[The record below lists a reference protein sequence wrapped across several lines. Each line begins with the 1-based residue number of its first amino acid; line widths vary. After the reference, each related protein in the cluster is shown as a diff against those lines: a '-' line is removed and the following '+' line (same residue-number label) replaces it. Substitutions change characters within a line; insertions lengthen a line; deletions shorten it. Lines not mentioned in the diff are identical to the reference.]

1 MMIRDVAL
9 ALLEDVPDPRQPGSV
24 VKSGR
29 ASAIVGKDD
38 GSVGLVLSV
47 GDLGR
52 ADAQALEAEIGRR
65 LRALPG
71 ITSVRI
77 IQTAER
83 SAATLPPGDDAAD
96 AGAIAGVR
104 HILGVGAGK
113 GGVGKSTVAV
123 NLALAL
129 ARRGLSVGILDADIH
144 GPSVQML
151 LGIRERAR
159 ATAEKRLVPIEA
171 HGLRMLGMGVM
182 SDPDKAVAWRGP
194 MIAGAVIQMA
204 TSGDWGALDVLVVD
218 LPPGT
223 GDIHLALAQKL
234 KPSGAIVVTTPQ
246 EISRADARRAITFFG
261 QLGVP
266 VLGVVMNM
274 ASMIGP
280 NGETLHPF
288 GIAAAGGLGGAETL
302 AELPLDPEVVRASD
316 AGTPLTTGPLA
327 AAMDSV
333 AATIAEKLR
342 LCSPP
347 R

>member
-1 MMIRDVAL
+1 MVIRDVAL
-9 ALLEDVPDPRQPGSV
+9 TLLEGIPDPRQPGSV
-24 VKSGR
+24 IKSGR
-29 ASAIVGKDD
+29 ASAVVGKDD

-47 GDLGR
+47 GDLAR

-65 LRALPG
+65 LRAAPG

-83 SAATLPPGDDAAD
+83 GAAAQSPGAHATE
-96 AGAIAGVR
+96 GAIPGVR
-104 HILGVGAGK
+104 HIIGVGAGK

-151 LGIRERAR
+151 LGITERAR
-159 ATAEKRLVPIEA
+159 ATPEKRLVPLEA

-194 MIAGAVIQMA
+194 MIAGAVVQMA

-234 KPSGAIVVTTPQ
+234 KPSGAVVVTTPQ
-246 EISRADARRAITFFG
+246 ALSQADAKRAIAFFE
-261 QLGVP
+261 QLRCRSWGW
-266 VLGVVMNM
+266 
-274 ASMIGP
+274 
-280 NGETLHPF
+280 
-288 GIAAAGGLGGAETL
+288 
-302 AELPLDPEVVRASD
+302 
-316 AGTPLTTGPLA
+316 
-327 AAMDSV
+327 
-333 AATIAEKLR
+333 
-342 LCSPP
+342 
-347 R
+347 

>member
-1 MMIRDVAL
+1 MVIRDVAL
-9 ALLEDVPDPRQPGSV
+9 TLLEDVPDPRHSGSV
-24 VKSGR
+24 IKCGR
-29 ASAIVGKDD
+29 ASAIVAKDD

-47 GDLGR
+47 GDLAR
-52 ADAQALEAEIGRR
+52 AEAQALEAEIGRR
-65 LRALPG
+65 LRAAPG

-83 SAATLPPGDDAAD
+83 SDTASQGEE

-104 HILGVGAGK
+104 HIIGVGAGK

-129 ARRGLSVGILDADIH
+129 SRRGLSVGILDADIH

-151 LGIRERAR
+151 LGIEDRAR
-159 ATAEKRLVPIEA
+159 ATPEKRLVPIEA

-194 MIAGAVIQMA
+194 MIAGAVMQMA

-234 KPSGAIVVTTPQ
+234 KPSGAVVVTTPQ
-246 EISRADARRAITFFG
+246 ALSRADARRAIAFFE

-280 NGETLHPF
+280 GGETLHPF
-288 GIAAAGGLGGAETL
+288 GTPDTANALGAETL
-302 AELPLDPEVVRASD
+302 AELPLDAAVVQASD
-316 AGTPLTTGPLA
+316 AGKPLATGPVA
-327 AAMDSV
+327 AAMDAV
-333 AATIAEKLR
+333 ADAIAGKLQI
-342 LCSPP
+342 
-347 R
+347 

>member
-1 MMIRDVAL
+1 MVIRDVAL
-9 ALLEDVPDPRQPGSV
+9 TLLEEVPDPRQPGSV

-38 GSVGLVLSV
+38 GTVGLVLMV
-47 GDLGR
+47 GDLAR
-52 ADAQALEAEIGRR
+52 AEAQALEAEIGRR
-65 LRALPG
+65 LRAAPG
-71 ITSVRI
+71 ITAVRI

-83 SAATLPPGDDAAD
+83 GTTGAQPDQEGALS
-96 AGAIAGVR
+96 GAIAGVR
-104 HILGVGAGK
+104 HIIGVGAGK

-129 ARRGLSVGILDADIH
+129 VRRGLSVGILDADIH

-151 LGIRERAR
+151 LGITTRAR
-159 ATAEKRLVPIEA
+159 ATSEKRLVPIEA

-204 TSGDWGALDVLVVD
+204 TSGDWGALDIMVVD

-246 EISRADARRAITFFG
+246 ALSRADAKRAIAFFE
-261 QLGVP
+261 QLNVP

-280 NGETLHPF
+280 TGETLHPF
-288 GIAAAGGLGGAETL
+288 GTAAAGALPGAKTL
-302 AELPLDPEVVRASD
+302 AELPLDPAVVQASD
-316 AGTPLTTGPLA
+316 AGTPLATGPVA
-327 AAMDSV
+327 AAMDKV
-333 AATIAEKLR
+333 AETIAIALQI
-342 LCSPP
+342 
-347 R
+347 

>member
-1 MMIRDVAL
+1 MVIRDVAL
-9 ALLEDVPDPRQPGSV
+9 TLLEDFPDPRQPGSV

-29 ASAIVGKDD
+29 ASAIVARED

-47 GDLGR
+47 GDLPR
-52 ADAQALEAEIGRR
+52 AQAHALEAEIGRR
-65 LRALPG
+65 LRAAPG

-83 SAATLPPGDDAAD
+83 GASVSSQAKAAET
-96 AGAIAGVR
+96 GAIPGVR
-104 HILGVGAGK
+104 HIIGVGAGK

-129 ARRGLSVGILDADIH
+129 ARRGLAVGILDADIH

-151 LGIRERAR
+151 LGISGRAR
-159 ATAEKRLVPIEA
+159 ATPEKRLIPIEA

-204 TSGDWGALDVLVVD
+204 TAGDWGALDVLVVD

-223 GDIHLALAQKL
+223 GDIHLSLAQKL

-246 EISRADARRAITFFG
+246 ALSQADARRAIAFFE
-261 QLGVP
+261 QLSVP

-280 NGETLHPF
+280 GGETLHPF
-288 GIAAAGGLGGAETL
+288 GTPAAGAALGAETL
-302 AELPLDPEVVRASD
+302 AELPLDPAVVTASD
-316 AGTPLTTGPLA
+316 AGTPLPEGPVAAGMDTVA
-327 AAMDSV
+327 AAI
-333 AATIAEKLR
+333 ATR
-342 LCSPP
+342 LNL
-347 R
+347 

>member
-1 MMIRDVAL
+1 MVIRDVAL
-9 ALLEDVPDPRQPGSV
+9 TLLEDVPDPRQPGSV
-24 VKSGR
+24 VNSGR

-38 GSVGLVLSV
+38 GSVGLILSV
-47 GDLGR
+47 GDLAR
-52 ADAQALEAEIGRR
+52 AEAQALEAEIGRR
-65 LRALPG
+65 LRAAPG

-83 SAATLPPGDDAAD
+83 GAAAASPGEAGAD
-96 AGAIAGVR
+96 AGAIPGVR
-104 HILGVGAGK
+104 HIIGVGAGK

-129 ARRGLSVGILDADIH
+129 SRRGLAVGILDADIH

-159 ATAEKRLVPIEA
+159 ATPEKRLIPIEA

-194 MIAGAVIQMA
+194 MIAGAVVQMA

-234 KPSGAIVVTTPQ
+234 KPSGAVVVTTPQ
-246 EISRADARRAITFFG
+246 ALSQADAKRAIAFFE
-261 QLGVP
+261 QLSVP

-288 GIAAAGGLGGAETL
+288 GTPAAGHSLGAQTL
-302 AELPLDPEVVRASD
+302 AELPLDPAVVQASD
-316 AGTPLTTGPLA
+316 VGTPLQTGPVA
-327 AAMDSV
+327 TAMDKV
-333 AATIAEKLR
+333 AATISETLR
-342 LCSPP
+342 L
-347 R
+347 